1 MSLWTL
7 SLTLAFV
14 VAAML
19 VSLWQRLGLE
29 KDMLVAT
36 VRATVQLLLIG
47 YILKF
52 VFHVGNLALT
62 AAMVAVM
69 TCVAAD
75 NAGRRG
81 RGLAGRFWRPFVAIA
96 ATEVLTQGFLLAGHV
111 IPVRPSYIIPI
122 SGMIVG
128 NSMVACGLFLNRLR
142 DETQARSAE
151 VWTLLALGAN
161 PKQASRAVVKAAT
174 KASMIP
180 TIDSAKTMGLVQLPG
195 MMTGQIIAGA
205 DPIQAVRYQLLIVF
219 AIMASAAIT
228 SIVLGLLTYPRL
240 FNRFWQ
246 LLV

>member
-14 VAAML
+14 VGAML

-29 KDMLVAT
+29 RDMVVAT
-36 VRATVQLLLIG
+36 VRATIQLLIIG

-52 VFHVGNLALT
+52 VFHVDNIALT
-62 AAMVAVM
+62 AAMVTLM

-81 RGLAGRFWRPFVAIA
+81 RGLAGRFWRPFAAIA
-96 ATEVLTQGFLLAGHV
+96 ATEVLTQGFLLVAHV
-111 IPVRPSYIIPI
+111 IPPKPSYIIPI
-122 SGMIVG
+122 SGMIIG
-128 NSMVACGLFLNRLR
+128 NSMVASGLFLNRLR
-142 DETQARSAE
+142 DEAKSRRPE
-151 VWTLLALGAN
+151 VLALLALGAN
-161 PKQASRAVVKAAT
+161 PKQASRRVLKAAT

-219 AIMASAAIT
+219 AIIASAAIT
-228 SIVLGLLTYPRL
+228 SIVLGFLTYSRL
-240 FNRFWQ
+240 FNRHWQ
-246 LLV
+246 PTV